1 MKKIC
6 IAMIAATGLAYGSN
20 AAENLIRNGSF
31 EDETRDWN
39 FLSMHGIVRNLERS
53 TVVQDGDEGLTMRFE
68 KPADKL
74 LNGKYGAWG
83 RIHKTVQVTPG
94 KNYLVRAYVH
104 ADKGFSGV
112 LSMLV
117 KAGEGTG
124 TIQVFADAARQGK
137 WQVMQGEFIPTS
149 QQCRVFL
156 NAMGDRGEVT
166 FDNVSLYEVAAD
178 TGIVRNADFMRGLN
192 HWTFSSPSGKVE
204 GNAENKTFLM
214 KAVEA
219 GSRTP
224 AWGRLHQTGI
234 VLVPGRKYVLEF
246 TVETSPGLTG
256 EFAVWLK
263 DSSGNL
269 VAKSCPPTGGKPQ
282 SFSCPFT
289 AKEPK
294 ATLYLNMISN
304 QERRASQISR
314 SKNSTD
320 CTPGNCRLIL
330 PPGSYPSSKIHKE
343 KIHLESHNHAQKS
356 SLRKCFW
363 KWRRTTIRVM
373 PSTDGNILPSGKR
386 KPDRKSCQHWKVPQQ
401 VNPEAELIA
410 EWVEDSVRK
419 SRISHQYG
427 GIYLCGIDRGI
438 SGKRWRRAQ
447 NVQPFYVV
455 MVTALTVRNRSWATV
470 PRRNWS
476 RPSGSSIMTTGTGWQ
491 KLDSLH
497 LLLIGLDSAA
507 AMIPPNLIFSP
518 ITEGGDRC
526 MFLYYLH
533 ATMLGMT
540 SLSINVAHGKAAISF
555 VSELPGVD
563 KNRIGVMGLS
573 GGGTMAVWMT
583 LCDERIKA
591 SEIICYSALWE
602 EFGINDLN
610 YCGMQ
615 VAPGL
620 FKLVYLPELQV
631 LIARLRCW
639 WTSELMTPVFR

>member
-74 LNGKYGAWG
+74 LNGKYGAGG

-282 SFSCPFT
+282 SFFCPFT

-304 QERRASQISR
+304 QGTARFSNLAI
-314 SKNSTD
+314 
-320 CTPGNCRLIL
+320 
-330 PPGSYPSSKIHKE
+330 KE
-343 KIHLESHNHAQKS
+343 
-356 SLRKCFW
+356 
-363 KWRRTTIRVM
+363 
-373 PSTDGNILPSGKR
+373 
-386 KPDRKSCQHWKVPQQ
+386 QH
-401 VNPEAELIA
+401 
-410 EWVEDSVRK
+410 
-419 SRISHQYG
+419 
-427 GIYLCGIDRGI
+427 
-438 SGKRWRRAQ
+438 
-447 NVQPFYVV
+447 
-455 MVTALTVRNRSWATV
+455 
-470 PRRNWS
+470 
-476 RPSGSSIMTTGTGWQ
+476 
-491 KLDSLH
+491 
-497 LLLIGLDSAA
+497 
-507 AMIPPNLIFSP
+507 
-518 ITEGGDRC
+518 
-526 MFLYYLH
+526 
-533 ATMLGMT
+533 
-540 SLSINVAHGKAAISF
+540 
-555 VSELPGVD
+555 
-563 KNRIGVMGLS
+563 
-573 GGGTMAVWMT
+573 
-583 LCDERIKA
+583 
-591 SEIICYSALWE
+591 
-602 EFGINDLN
+602 
-610 YCGMQ
+610 
-615 VAPGL
+615 
-620 FKLVYLPELQV
+620 
-631 LIARLRCW
+631 
-639 WTSELMTPVFR
+639 